1 MSGTAAVLQNP
12 AAQLSPPRPLALLP
26 ASQSPSVKL
35 FEETGL
41 TLAPRTQVGD
51 FAASF
56 QNFPLAASV
65 LRAIFRNFFPCLP
78 QPR

>member
-1 MSGTAAVLQNP
+1 MGPSEEPAGSVSGTAAVLQNP

-51 FAASF
+51 FTSLF
-56 QNFPLAASV
+56 SEFPFGSICAESNL
-65 LRAIFRNFFPCLP
+65 
-78 QPR
+78 